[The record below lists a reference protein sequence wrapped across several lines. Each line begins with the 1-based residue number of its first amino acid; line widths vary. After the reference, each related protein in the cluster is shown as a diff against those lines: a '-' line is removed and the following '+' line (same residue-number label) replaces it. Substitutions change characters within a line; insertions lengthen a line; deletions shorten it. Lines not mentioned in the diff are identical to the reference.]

1 MNDTSG
7 DKRGLEYLIGLLER
21 ITAEGDPGVIDSHT
35 SSTAKTAINVSHRH
49 LEVHCCQLPLREE
62 EKKGI
67 SGLKT
72 AHTPF
77 FI

>member
-1 MNDTSG
+1 MNDTSV

-49 LEVHCCQLPLREE
+49 LQVHCCQLPLREE
-62 EKKGI
+62 KKGI
-67 SGLKT
+67 FGLKT
-72 AHTPF
+72 SHTPF